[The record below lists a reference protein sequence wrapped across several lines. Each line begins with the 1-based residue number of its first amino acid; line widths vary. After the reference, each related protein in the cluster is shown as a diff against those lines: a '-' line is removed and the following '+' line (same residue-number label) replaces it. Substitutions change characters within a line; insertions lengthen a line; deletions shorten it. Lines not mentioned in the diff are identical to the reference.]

1 MQHVVILGGGFVG
14 LNAAKALAG
23 SKRVRVTII
32 DRSNYHLFQ
41 PLLYQVAS
49 AGLSPSDI
57 ATPIRSLFSS
67 RENVVTY
74 KAEVQNI
81 DVQARQVRTDIGPFA
96 YDYLI
101 VGLGAKHFYF
111 GNEEWEED
119 APGLKT
125 IEQATEIRRRILE
138 SFERAEA
145 AKDTEEKAKHLSF
158 VVVGG
163 GSTGVEL
170 AGAIGELSRF
180 VFVRDFRNIDPKLTR
195 IILVEAGKRILP
207 AFSRKLSSRAARDL
221 ESLGVQIWTS
231 RKVTGVDPHGVD
243 IGEERIQAGTV
254 LWAAGIKASEV
265 NRELGAELD
274 PMGRAVVESD
284 LSLEHAPDVFVAGD
298 QACFV
303 DEKHGTLPA
312 NAPVALQQG
321 KHIASNI
328 LREISGRTRR
338 PFRYFDKGQ
347 LATIGRKRA
356 VLERGRLAL
365 SGFPAWWAWLFVH
378 IYYLLGF
385 KNKLFV
391 LAHWAYSY
399 LAYRKGAR
407 LIVNKEWRFYQG
419 ASADQN
425 SAEQRSQEN
434 QRL

>member
-1 MQHVVILGGGFVG
+1 MHHVLILGGGFVG
-14 LNAAKALAG
+14 LNAAKVLAG
-23 SKRVRVTII
+23 NKRVRVTIV

-57 ATPIRSLFSS
+57 ATPIRSLFSA
-67 RENVVTY
+67 NGNIKTY
-74 KAEVQNI
+74 KAEVTRI
-81 DVQARQVRTDIGPFA
+81 DPGSRQVDTDIGTFE

-101 VGLGAKHFYF
+101 MGLGAKHFYF
-111 GNEEWEED
+111 GNEHWEEY

-145 AKDTEEKAKHLSF
+145 AADTEEKMKHLSF

-170 AGAIGELSRF
+170 AGALGELSRF

-195 IILVEAGKRILP
+195 IILIEAGERILP
-207 AFSRKLSSRAARDL
+207 AFSQKLSARATRDL
-221 ESLGVQIWTS
+221 ESLGVQVWTS
-231 RKVTGVDPHGVD
+231 RKVTGVDSEGVD
-243 IGEERIQAGTV
+243 IGEERIKADTV
-254 LWAAGIKASEV
+254 LWAAGITASRLNRQLSREV
-265 NRELGAELD
+265 DG
-274 PMGRAVVESD
+274 MGRIVVEPD
-284 LSLEHAPDVFVAGD
+284 CSLKDHPEVFAAGD
-298 QACFV
+298 QAHFT

-328 LREISGRTRR
+328 LWEIEGKQRE
-338 PFRYFDKGQ
+338 PFQYFDKGQ
-347 LATIGRKRA
+347 LATIGRKQA
-356 VLERGRLAL
+356 VLERGRVKLG
-365 SGFPAWWAWLFVH
+365 GFLAWWAWLFVH

-399 LAYRKGAR
+399 LTYRKGAR
-407 LIVNKEWRFYQG
+407 LIVNKEWRFYK
-419 ASADQN
+419 
-425 SAEQRSQEN
+425 RSQSDGTNGPE
-434 QRL
+434 

>member
-1 MQHVVILGGGFVG
+1 MHHVLILGGGFVG
-14 LNAAKALAG
+14 LNAAKVLAG
-23 SKRVRVTII
+23 RKNVRVTIV

-57 ATPIRSLFSS
+57 ATPIRSLFSAN
-67 RENVVTY
+67 ENIKTY
-74 KAEVQNI
+74 KAEITGI
-81 DVQARQVRTDIGPFA
+81 DPDSRQVDTDIGTFG

-101 VGLGAKHFYF
+101 MGLGAKHFYF
-111 GNEEWEED
+111 GNEHWEEY

-145 AKDTEEKAKHLSF
+145 ATDTEEKMKHLSF

-170 AGAIGELSRF
+170 AGALGELSRF

-195 IILVEAGKRILP
+195 IILIEAGERILP
-207 AFSRKLSSRAARDL
+207 AFSRELSARATRDL
-221 ESLGVQIWTS
+221 ESLGVQVWTS
-231 RKVTGVDPHGVD
+231 RKVTGLDSEGVN
-243 IGEERIQAGTV
+243 IGEERIKAGTV
-254 LWAAGIKASEV
+254 LWAAGITASRL
-265 NRELGAELD
+265 NRQLSGNLD
-274 PMGRAVVESD
+274 GMGRIVVEPD
-284 LSLEHAPDVFVAGD
+284 CSLRDHPEVFAAGD
-298 QACFV
+298 QAHFT
-303 DEKHGTLPA
+303 DERHGTLPA

-328 LREISGRTRR
+328 LREIEGKQRE
-338 PFRYFDKGQ
+338 PYQYFDKGQ
-347 LATIGRKRA
+347 LATIGRKQA
-356 VLERGRLAL
+356 VLERGRVKLG
-365 SGFPAWWAWLFVH
+365 GFLAWWAWLFVH

-399 LAYRKGAR
+399 FTYRKGAR
-407 LIVNKEWRFYQG
+407 LIVNKEWRFYK
-419 ASADQN
+419 
-425 SAEQRSQEN
+425 RSRTEEAN
-434 QRL
+434 RSE

>member
-1 MQHVVILGGGFVG
+1 MHHVLILGAGFVG

-23 SKRVRVTII
+23 NKLVRVTLI

-67 RENVVTY
+67 QDNIQTY
-74 KAEVQNI
+74 KAEIARIDPRSRRVDTNI
-81 DVQARQVRTDIGPFA
+81 GTFG
-96 YDYLI
+96 YDSLL
-101 VGLGAKHFYF
+101 VGLGAKHVYF
-111 GNEEWEED
+111 GNEHWEEH

-145 AKDTEEKAKHLSF
+145 ATDTEEKMKHLTF
-158 VVVGG
+158 AVVGG

-195 IILVEAGKRILP
+195 IILIEAGERILP

-231 RKVTGVDPHGVD
+231 RKVSGVDPDGVD

-254 LWAAGIKASEV
+254 LWAAGIRASEL
-265 NRELGAELD
+265 NGQLGAEQD
-274 PMGRAVVESD
+274 AMGRVVVEPD
-284 LSLEHAPDVFVAGD
+284 LSLRAHPEVFVAGD
-298 QACFV
+298 QAHFA
-303 DEKHGTLPA
+303 DESHGTLPA

-321 KHIASNI
+321 KHIAQGI
-328 LREISGRTRR
+328 LRELRGKQRK

-356 VLERGRLAL
+356 VLERGSVRL
-365 SGFPAWWAWLFVH
+365 SGLPAWWAWLFVH

-407 LIVNKEWRFYQG
+407 LIVNKEWRFYRK
-419 ASADQN
+419 ASTKDTD
-425 SAEQRSQEN
+425 
-434 QRL
+434 

>member
-1 MQHVVILGGGFVG
+1 MHNVLILGGGFVG
-14 LNAAKALAG
+14 LNAAKVLAG
-23 SKRVRVTII
+23 KRDVRVTII

-57 ATPIRSLFSS
+57 ATPIRSLFSAN
-67 RENVVTY
+67 ENIKTY
-74 KAEVQNI
+74 KAEVESV
-81 DVQARQVRTDIGPFA
+81 DPGSRQVDTDIGSFG

-111 GNEEWEED
+111 GNEHWEEH

-145 AKDTEEKAKHLSF
+145 ASDPEEKMKHLSF

-170 AGAIGELSRF
+170 AGALGELSRF

-195 IILVEAGKRILP
+195 IILVEAGQRILP

-221 ESLGVQIWTS
+221 EGLGVQVWTS
-231 RKVTGVDPHGVD
+231 RKVTAVDREGVD
-243 IGEERIQAGTV
+243 IGEERIKAGTV
-254 LWAAGIKASEV
+254 LWAAGITASSL
-265 NRELGAELD
+265 NRQLSRDLD
-274 PMGRAVVESD
+274 GMGRVVVEPD
-284 LSLEHAPDVFVAGD
+284 LSLQDHPEVFIAGD
-298 QACFV
+298 QAHFA
-303 DEKHGTLPA
+303 DERHGTLPA

-328 LREISGRTRR
+328 LREISGKQRE
-338 PFRYFDKGQ
+338 PFHYFDKGQ
-347 LATIGRKRA
+347 LATIGRKQA
-356 VLERGRLAL
+356 VLERGRVRLG
-365 SGFPAWWAWLFVH
+365 GFLAWWAWLFVH

-407 LIVNKEWRFYQG
+407 LIVNKEWRFYK
-419 ASADQN
+419 S
-425 SAEQRSQEN
+425 SRSRETD
-434 QRL
+434 